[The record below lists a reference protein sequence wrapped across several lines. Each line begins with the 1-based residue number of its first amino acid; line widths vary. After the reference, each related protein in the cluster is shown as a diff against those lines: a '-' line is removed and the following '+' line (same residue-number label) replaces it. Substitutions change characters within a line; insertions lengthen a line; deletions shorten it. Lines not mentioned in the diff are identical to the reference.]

1 MSSPRQDVDGYPV
14 LGTYRRDRMV
24 NYDEIFFKCIR
35 TEQRAY
41 TANAE
46 RSQKLK
52 YLLRRLQSIGP

>member
-24 NYDEIFFKCIR
+24 HYDEIFKCIR

-52 YLLRRLQSIGP
+52 YLLRGLQSIGP